1 KPKASNGLI
10 SRWCTHG
17 LVTAPRI
24 NVAAVIPSCAPASM
38 MVSSFKER
46 KPARDAREVSAVSSK
61 RLRRALIK
69 ENSMMTKKAD
79 AIITSRVTTRLK
91 IQLSISAPALRRSV
105 MHPREHHL
113 RLAHGNPRQWIL
125 LRWRFLR
132 SAQWPTQKG
141 RGGRFLPRVP

>member
-1 KPKASNGLI
+1 KATTSAMAIGKPKASNGLI

-69 ENSMMTKKAD
+69 ENSMMTKKAE
-79 AIITSRVTTRLK
+79 ALITSRV
-91 IQLSISAPALRRSV
+91 RSE
-105 MHPREHHL
+105 EHTSEF
-113 RLAHGNPRQWIL
+113 QS
-125 LRWRFLR
+125 RFDL
-132 SAQWPTQKG
+132 
-141 RGGRFLPRVP
+141 V